1 MPQTIKIDRGNPD
14 GLVINSIPSPALS
27 GSGSEGVISA
37 LLFRHP
43 YWFDAKVSEKLE
55 KR

>member
-37 LLFRHP
+37 LRYKAPLFDVP
-43 YWFDAKVSEKLE
+43 KV
-55 KR
+55 

>member
-1 MPQTIKIDRGNPD
+1 
-14 GLVINSIPSPALS
+14 
-27 GSGSEGVISA
+27 VISA